1 MVIRNFRDENVSF
14 LHVAIVLTCFTP
26 EKSQNNLD
34 LMQSVL
40 QKRFTKLT
48 KINLR
53 GSKAKK
59 SHFSNFP
66 FSFCLNLYQNT
77 ILHVVKTFRIK
88 TFKKSI

>member
-1 MVIRNFRDENVSF
+1 MVIRNFRDENVLF
-14 LHVAIVLTCFTP
+14 LHVAIVLTRFQP

-59 SHFSNFP
+59 SHFSNF
-66 FSFCLNLYQNT
+66 S
-77 ILHVVKTFRIK
+77 ILILPESVPKHYFTCCQDFPNQDL
-88 TFKKSI
+88 